1 MHVCYHL
8 CMEYTVIRIS
18 KETHALLVTLAKAQ
32 IRTIKGEVEY
42 LIEQKYRDLSLDAS
56 PVGVEAT
63 K

>member
-1 MHVCYHL
+1 
-8 CMEYTVIRIS
+8 MEYTVIRIS

-56 PVGVEAT
+56 PVGVEVT